1 MGIPRKEGM
10 VDIDVEIDNAVI
22 SVDLDAQNDS
32 VTVFGTTSVGAK
44 IPIKVY
50 DDGAGKG
57 IVVVAGAPG
66 QSITTSPDVAIPI
79 GTTQPLTPPPA
90 GTRTMIVQ
98 NTGPA
103 GSFIRVRRQGEAAGS
118 GIVLARFGVAT
129 YGNGGAG
136 AVAPLE
142 VEDVSNAVT
151 GVPVAGSASIQFEGN

>member
-50 DDGAGKG
+50 DDGSGKG

-66 QSITTSPDVAIPI
+66 NSLTTAPDTAIPI
-79 GTTQPLTPPPA
+79 GTTQPLTAPPA
-90 GTRTMIVQ
+90 GTRRMTVQ

-103 GSFIRVRRQGEAAGS
+103 GSFIRVRKVGEAVGS
-118 GIVLARFGVAT
+118 GVILARFGAAS
-129 YGNGGAG
+129 YGGADG
-136 AVAPLE
+136 AIAPLE
-142 VEDVSNAVT
+142 AEDVSGAVT
-151 GVPVAGSASIQFEGN
+151 GAPVVGAAAVQFEG

>member
-57 IVVVAGAPG
+57 ILVVAGAPG
-66 QSITTSPDVAIPI
+66 QTITTAPDVPVGI
-79 GTTQPLTPPPA
+79 GATVPLTVAPA
-90 GTRTMIVQ
+90 GTRRMTVE

-103 GSFIRVRRQGEAAGS
+103 GSFIRVRRLGEAAGS
-118 GIVLARFGVAT
+118 GILLARFGVAS
-129 YGNGGAG
+129 YGGADG
-136 AVAPLE
+136 AIAPLE
-142 VEDVSNAVT
+142 VEDVSGAVT
-151 GVPVAGSASIQFEGN
+151 GVPVASSAAIQFEG